1 MNLYN
6 RIWQSNFQPF
16 IEIFFGRMRRFTDL
30 QGQVSFVKR
39 LIFNLVAI
47 SQKNKKKTIV
57 FQIVQV
63 F

>member
-1 MNLYN
+1 
-6 RIWQSNFQPF
+6 
-16 IEIFFGRMRRFTDL
+16 MRRFTDL

-39 LIFNLVAI
+39 LKFNLVAI